1 VGEKITLDKDSFTA
15 LASENRIKIL
25 KSLEKRGMTLSELAR
40 ELDISKP
47 AVLKHIS
54 KLLDAGLIKKRE
66 DERKWTYYSLT
77 MKGKNILHPER
88 VQITLLLSLSI
99 LSAAGAIAMLWKY
112 MRYGVVK
119 IADMTN
125 ETIYGNNNYGNNNA
139 TFFIS
144 HSSLFYKSLLLAI
157 ISAVIVSLAIYI
169 YAKEKGKSQ
178 L

>member
-1 VGEKITLDKDSFTA
+1 MGEKITLDKDSFTA

-25 KSLEKRGMTLSELAR
+25 KSLEKRRMTLSELAR

-88 VQITLLLSLSI
+88 VQITLLLSLSL

-112 MRYGVVK
+112 VRYGVIK
-119 IADMTN
+119 IADTTN
-125 ETIYGNNNYGNNNA
+125 ETFYGNKST

-144 HSSLFYKSLLLAI
+144 HSSSLFYKSLFLAV
-157 ISAVIVSLAIYI
+157 ISAIIVSLAIYI